1 MLTTHQLWLNWF
13 QMYEPIYHI
22 GRAMRKWVCGH
33 MRTAKAQ
40 ISLRIRAGSSGPSL
54 SANKIIRYYRM
65 YEWRVKARMILCA
78 CAELSYLAHY
88 AQVRRHIFAWRGL
101 YVNKMDHYVEKR
113 TVGHVRPTKTQISL
127 CIRRT
132 HMSEI
137 SMCRRDQIKTRKAIL
152 QNLISCSY
160 QI

>member
-1 MLTTHQLWLNWF
+1 
-13 QMYEPIYHI
+13 MYEPIYHI
-22 GRAMRKWVCGH
+22 GRAMRKCDFGH

-40 ISLRIRAGSSGPSL
+40 VSLRIRAGSSGPSL
-54 SANKIIRYYRM
+54 SANKIIGYYRM

-78 CAELSYLAHY
+78 CAELSYLAHF

-101 YVNKMDHYVEKR
+101 YVNKMDHNVEKR

-132 HMSEI
+132 HISEGTFSDVTDQI
-137 SMCRRDQIKTRKAIL
+137 SMCLRDLIKTRKGIL
-152 QNLISCSY
+152 QKLISCSY